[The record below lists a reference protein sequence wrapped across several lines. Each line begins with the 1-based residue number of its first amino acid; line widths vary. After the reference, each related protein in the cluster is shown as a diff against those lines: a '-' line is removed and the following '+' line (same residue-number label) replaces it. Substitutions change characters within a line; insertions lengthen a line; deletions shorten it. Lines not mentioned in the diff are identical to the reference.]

1 METDNR
7 FYVSQSTIPGAGRGL
22 FVKTSLKKGERLEV
36 LGILVSADSVSD
48 ECTHYADPYKFRV
61 GNHLLIPVEYGAMV
75 NHSVDPNLEKVI
87 EGDRVVLQA
96 LRPIKHGEELL
107 FCYSEYAQDRFIMGK

>member
-61 GNHLLIPVEYGAMV
+61 GKDLLIPLGFGAMV

-87 EGDRVVLQA
+87 EADQVYLRA
-96 LRPIKHGEELL
+96 LRPIEEGDELL
-107 FCYSEYAQDRFIMGK
+107 FCYSEYAQNRFRLGK